1 MEKKKTIE
9 ERMAALEAIV
19 NGDSVKRDM
28 IRKAKQYPK
37 DYMNY
42 LRYAEVTDSLK
53 VGSDKE
59 GGYLVPDEF
68 EKKLVTKLESKGV
81 MRRISNVIK
90 TEHLL
95 RIPGVAK
102 NPTADWV
109 EEGGKFPDTELE
121 FYQVVIDAHKNGYIT
136 LVTEELLEDAGFDI
150 EKYIVDTAGDKIG
163 ELEEEAFIFGDGIH
177 KPTGVLVD
185 APVGHE
191 TSKLC
196 LDDALELFYSVGQR
210 YRNKGVWVMSE
221 DALRILQKER
231 SAMGRNIWEGDMT
244 KELPL
249 KLNGREVYVSD
260 AMPDVEPGKCPVM
273 FGDFSYYWIGDRSNR
288 SIKRMGEVYSDKGMV
303 GYRVT
308 HRVDGKLVLPEAIK
322 TLKIAS

>member
-1 MEKKKTIE
+1 MKAEKTLN
-9 ERMAALEAIV
+9 ERMAAIEAVI
-19 NGDSVKRDM
+19 NEDAVKRNM
-28 IRKAKQYPK
+28 VRKTSEYPK
-37 DYMNY
+37 AYGNY
-42 LRYAEVTDSLK
+42 LRNAEVTDVLK

-68 EKKLVTKLESKGV
+68 EDKLVKKLESKGV
-81 MRRISNVIK
+81 MRRLSNVIK

-95 RIPGVAK
+95 RIPGVSQK
-102 NPTADWV
+102 PTADWV
-109 EEGGKFPDTELE
+109 EEGGSFSESDFE
-121 FYQVVIDAHKNGYIT
+121 FYQIVIDAHKNGYIS

-150 EKYIVDTAGDKIG
+150 ENHIVDTAGDKIG
-163 ELEEEAFIFGDGIH
+163 ELEEEAFISGDGIH

-191 TSKLC
+191 TKKLC
-196 LDDALELFYSVGQR
+196 MDDALELFYSVPQR
-210 YRNKGVWVMSE
+210 YRNKGVWVMSQ
-221 DALRILQKER
+221 DALRILHKEK

-249 KLNGREVYVSD
+249 KLNGREVFVSD
-260 AMPDVEPGKCPVM
+260 AMPGVEAGKCPIM
-273 FGDFSYYWIGDRSNR
+273 FGDFSYYWIGDRGNR
-288 SIKRMGEVYSDKGMV
+288 SIKRLGELYSDRGMV

-322 TLKIAS
+322 TLKIAF